1 MGSSLKYRFLGFR
14 LFMEYIKHFL
24 PAGLLDIFDIT
35 SIEQLTDSFSIH
47 LEEKNN
53 LPQGFNPSEYE
64 SKGFYKVKKIQDF
77 PIRGKAVYL
86 YIRRRRWR
94 RKDTG
99 EVIHRDFT
107 IVATG
112 TKLTQELADF
122 LKYASQHP
130 RRYDS

>member
-1 MGSSLKYRFLGFR
+1 MDL
-14 LFMEYIKHFL
+14 IKHFL
-24 PAGLLDIFDIT
+24 PQGLLDIFDIT
-35 SIEQLTDSFSIH
+35 SIEQEAKHFSIH
-47 LEEKNN
+47 LQEKNN
-53 LPQGFNPSEYE
+53 LPEGFNTLEYE
-64 SKGFYKVKKIQDF
+64 SKGFYEVKKIQDF

-86 YIRRRRWR
+86 YLKRRRWR
-94 RKDTG
+94 RKDNK

-130 RRYDS
+130 GRHYK

>member
-99 EVIHRDFT
+99 EVIHRDFS
-107 IVATG
+107 IIATG

-122 LKYASQHP
+122 LKYASKYTGRHH
-130 RRYDS
+130 R

>member
-1 MGSSLKYRFLGFR
+1 MD
-14 LFMEYIKHFL
+14 YIKHFL
-24 PAGLLDIFDIT
+24 PNGLLDIFDIT
-35 SIEQLTDSFSIH
+35 SIDEQDKSFSIH

-64 SKGFYKVKKIQDF
+64 SKGFYEAKKIQDF

-86 YIRRRRWR
+86 FIKRRRWR

-107 IVATG
+107 LIATG

-122 LKYASQHP
+122 
-130 RRYDS
+130 

>member
-1 MGSSLKYRFLGFR
+1 MNPQFASFGD
-14 LFMEYIKHFL
+14 YIKHFL

-35 SIEQLTDSFSIH
+35 CIEEQEKSFTIN
-47 LEEKNN
+47 LQEKNN
-53 LPQGFNPSEYE
+53 LPPEYNASEYE

-86 YIRRRRWR
+86 YFKRRRWR

-107 IVATG
+107 LIATG
-112 TKLTQELADF
+112 TKLTRELADF

-130 RRYDS
+130 GRYNS

>member
-1 MGSSLKYRFLGFR
+1 MD
-14 LFMEYIKHFL
+14 YIKHFL
-24 PAGLLDIFDIT
+24 PAGLPDIFDIT
-35 SIEQLTDSFSIH
+35 SIDQQADSFSIH
-47 LEEKNN
+47 LQEKNN

-86 YIRRRRWR
+86 YIKRRRWR

-107 IVATG
+107 TAAAG

-122 LKYASQHP
+122 LKYASQYSG
-130 RRYDS
+130 RYHR